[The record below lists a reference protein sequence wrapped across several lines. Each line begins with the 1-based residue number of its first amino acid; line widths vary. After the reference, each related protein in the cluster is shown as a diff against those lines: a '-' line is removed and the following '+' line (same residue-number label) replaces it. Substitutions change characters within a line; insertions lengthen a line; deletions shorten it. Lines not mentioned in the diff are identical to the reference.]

1 MTMHGW
7 RNHVPMEEE
16 LWRVGA
22 RDVAMES
29 GGVRGSSSYSE
40 VHASLNHASN
50 HSREPVMV
58 AL

>member
-1 MTMHGW
+1 
-7 RNHVPMEEE
+7 VPMEEE